1 MDDRERRVLLE
12 GLEVRAEGD
21 DSPPQLVGYAAKFNV
36 LSEEMWGFREQI
48 APGAFDRAL
57 KEKHDVRYLVDHD
70 PTRILGRTKSGT
82 ARLAVDKV
90 GLRAEVD
97 LPDTQTGRDIRESV
111 GRGDVSGMS
120 FAFRVGVEEW
130 NEKAD
135 PPVRTIKDVDLFDVS
150 AVTYPAYPETEVSA
164 RALDKVKEITAPAP
178 EPPPAPVERLTR
190 EMALIDRDEEA

>member
-1 MDDRERRVLLE
+1 MKDEEKRILTGE
-12 GLEVRAEGD
+12 LEVRADD
-21 DSPPQLVGYAAKFNV
+21 DSPPQLVGYAAKFNT

-48 APGAFDRAL
+48 APEAFNRAL

-70 PTRILGRTKSGT
+70 PGRILGRTKSGT
-82 ARLAVDKV
+82 ARLGVDKV

-97 LPDTQTGRDIRESV
+97 LPDTQAGRDILESV
-111 GRGDVSGMS
+111 KRGDVSGMS

-130 NEKAD
+130 DEKAD

-164 RALDKVKEITAPAP
+164 RARDKVKEIKAPPP
-178 EPPPAPVERLTR
+178 EPPAPVERLSR
-190 EMALIDRDEEA
+190 ELALLEREDL